1 MKKTFLIAGLIFIL
15 CLLFYSCYSK
25 KRYRAV
31 PLKKEIRA
39 GTELEK
45 GDLLYEDGLAILYFD
60 REVTLKMLKNRLKN
74 NYDKKCDK
82 NRLIECIENIE
93 KGNSLIFEPLKGPL
107 GTVEYTYHF
116 EEEFKCRILE
126 SLLLNSKFSIFNK
139 STKVYEEYLIY
150 NRTQGGW
157 GCCFHRFEFS
167 NGDRFITTKTF
178 TDFVIIEDCDEY

>member
-15 CLLFYSCYSK
+15 YLLFYSCYSI

-39 GTELEK
+39 RTELEK

-74 NYDKKCDK
+74 NYDRKCDK

-107 GTVEYTYHF
+107 ETVEFSYYF
-116 EEEFKCRILE
+116 EKEFKCRILE
-126 SLLLNSKFSIFNK
+126 LLLLNSKFSIFNK

-150 NRTQGGW
+150 KRTRGVW
-157 GCCFHRFEFS
+157 GCCSNYFEFP
-167 NGDRFITTKTF
+167 NGDQFITTAIF
-178 TDFVIIEDCDEY
+178 TDFIIIEDCDE